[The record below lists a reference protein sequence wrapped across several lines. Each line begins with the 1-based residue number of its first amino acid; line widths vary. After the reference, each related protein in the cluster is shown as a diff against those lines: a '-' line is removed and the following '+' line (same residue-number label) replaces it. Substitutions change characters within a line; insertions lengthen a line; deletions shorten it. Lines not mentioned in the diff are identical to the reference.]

1 MFYECIKDFQIENY
15 DEHGFPKCEYSTI
28 KSSSKWERDDETD
41 IIGGEVH
48 LDSLDDDSDFGWI
61 EMSIEKLKENFVL
74 ADGEERRH

>member
-1 MFYECIKDFQIENY
+1 MRYKCIKEMCL
-15 DEHGFPKCEYSTI
+15 PKCDGFDIPDEYGFVTVGSI
-28 KSSSKWERDDETD
+28 WERDDMGN
-41 IIGGEVH
+41 IIGGDVH